1 MPLPRRHTTL
11 LDLDA
16 TGDGTLRIFAPP
28 DDPATK
34 AAAYRPDRWP
44 CHANLWTYPPAFYPS
59 DAWGKVGISRI
70 PIAAVDQRWDI
81 FLSPRTVG
89 DQRK

>member
-1 MPLPRRHTTL
+1 MVMMKLPPSAYRARAVQPGALQMPLPRRHTTL

-34 AAAYRPDRWP
+34 AAAYRPNRWL
-44 CHANLWTYPPAFYPS
+44 CHANLWDLPA
-59 DAWGKVGISRI
+59 RI
-70 PIAAVDQRWDI
+70 LP
-81 FLSPRTVG
+81 L
-89 DQRK
+89 